1 MPVTRTVLTPLA
13 AMEIFVTF
21 KYRRQCTTQKRTYS
35 NGLSAH
41 LARKFGVSQRA
52 IRDVWNG
59 ISWGTFT
66 EAMYSGGE
74 DGGDATDMHWL
85 LLYSADTDM

>member
-21 KYRRQCTTQKRTYS
+21 KHRRQCTTQKRACS
-35 NGLSAH
+35 HGLSAH
-41 LARKFGVSQRA
+41 LAKKFKVTQRA

-59 ISWGTFT
+59 MSWASFT
-66 EAMYSGGE
+66 AAMYSGV
-74 DGGDATDMHWL
+74 DGGDATDMYWL
-85 LLYSADTDM
+85 LLYSQDA